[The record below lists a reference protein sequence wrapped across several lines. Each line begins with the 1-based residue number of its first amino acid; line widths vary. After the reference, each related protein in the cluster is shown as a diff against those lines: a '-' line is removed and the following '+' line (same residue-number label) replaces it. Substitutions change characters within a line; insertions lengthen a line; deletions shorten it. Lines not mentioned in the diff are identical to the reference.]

1 MAAEKPLV
9 YLLLGSPGSGRREVL
24 ADLLDGGLDE
34 SDQPA
39 VLLPG
44 AEPPVDADLRLG
56 APERWRWE
64 DGRIEAAV
72 PAGADRVFFVV
83 EGRRNPVDQ
92 LEAFKLWLPG
102 QGLELGRVICIVDCA
117 FASAHPQLQPWFD
130 ACIHFS
136 DVVLLN
142 HRDLVP
148 NKWLSDF
155 QARYKDQCFPCLF
168 EFVKKG
174 RVHNPRL
181 ILEPLA
187 LRISHAFDAEP
198 DWVILDE
205 DGEELEAD
213 AEDEGGAEGEEEVEL
228 VAKEDP
234 YFVRWSSGRR
244 EKELPNLEKYL

>member
-34 SDQPA
+34 GDRPA
-39 VLLPG
+39 VLLPA
-44 AEPPVDADLRLG
+44 AEPPAEADLRLG
-56 APERWRWE
+56 TPERWRWE
-64 DGRIEAAV
+64 EGRIEAAV
-72 PAGADRVFFVV
+72 PAGADRVFFVAD
-83 EGRRNPVDQ
+83 GRRNPVDQ

-102 QGLELGRVICIVDCA
+102 QGLELGRVICVVDCA

-142 HRDLVP
+142 HRDGVP

-155 QARYKDQCFPCLF
+155 QSRYKDQCFPCLF

-205 DGEELEAD
+205 DGEEIEAD

>member
-34 SDQPA
+34 GDRPA
-39 VLLPG
+39 VLLSA
-44 AEPPVDADLRLG
+44 AEPPAEADLRLG
-56 APERWRWE
+56 TPERWRWE
-64 DGRIEAAV
+64 EGRIEAAV
-72 PAGADRVFFVV
+72 PTGADRVFFVA

-102 QGLELGRVICIVDCA
+102 QGLELGRVICVVDCA

-142 HRDLVP
+142 HRDGVP

-155 QARYKDQCFPCLF
+155 QSRYKDQCFPCLF

-244 EKELPNLEKYL
+244 EKELPNLEKFL